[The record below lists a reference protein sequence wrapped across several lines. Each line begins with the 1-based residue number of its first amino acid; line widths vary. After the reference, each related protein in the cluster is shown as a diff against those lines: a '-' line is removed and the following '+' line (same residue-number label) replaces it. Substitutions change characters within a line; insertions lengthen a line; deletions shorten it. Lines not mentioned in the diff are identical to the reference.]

1 MGIVI
6 IRTALLYIT
15 IIAAVRF
22 MGKRQISDLQTS
34 ELVVTMLLSDIASM
48 AAQNTS
54 QPLMSGIVP
63 MIVLVTAEVILSG
76 AMLKFSFLR
85 KLICGNSLVVINNG
99 EVDKNQLR
107 RLRMSVDELSEELRQ
122 QNILSFDDV
131 LFAVVETNGKL
142 SVIKKPEKENPT
154 LSDIGITADESGVE
168 AVVISDGALND
179 SALKICGVDRTYI
192 TNILKKK
199 NLNEKD
205 IFVMTMNRLR
215 KYKIS
220 ATNGKKYESN

>member
-85 KLICGNSLVVINNG
+85 KLICGNSLVVI
-99 EVDKNQLR
+99 
-107 RLRMSVDELSEELRQ
+107 
-122 QNILSFDDV
+122 
-131 LFAVVETNGKL
+131 
-142 SVIKKPEKENPT
+142 
-154 LSDIGITADESGVE
+154 
-168 AVVISDGALND
+168 SDGALND